1 MADPIT
7 QVVQSLGLVTAYGY
21 AKSKGYT
28 GTEEEFAEAAAAIG
42 QGAATAT
49 AAAEAAS
56 EDADT
61 ATTAAGTAT
70 TAAGNA
76 ENSATAA
83 LQYMNNAETAATNA
97 GTAQTAAAGSATAAA
112 ASAQAAAT
120 SEYNAG
126 VAAGASSDYALVS
139 QDHSEDSE
147 AWAVGTKNGTD
158 VPATAEQYHNNAK
171 YYAEQAEASK
181 RAVASSETAAETAAA
196 AAQEWATGEG
206 TDVPGGGSVPG
217 TENNAEYF
225 AQQAAA
231 SAASGIAALAN
242 ETAMLNSGYYLS
254 EIQITDSD
262 IVVGE
267 NINTDTGIRNTNT
280 KRSRTTLQDKNGKVL
295 SFFSTNYQIQ
305 VLSYGINGN
314 IATGTDY
321 TGKLTATWINNAIIN
336 FPDNTKKYCLI
347 FRRIDDAT
355 MTETD
360 KAELISALSIYE
372 YTDTSLE
379 MSGVPADAEAVGDI
393 FKNITERTK
402 NQININALSSAG
414 VTVSAG
420 EAVGTA
426 NAFSSNFLN
435 GLPAGE
441 FEENT
446 QYTLSY
452 IAYNEG
458 ATVSGNGIRFIIKY
472 TDETHNIKNTPNN
485 TSEWTKFT
493 YTTAQGKTVDYIG
506 ISYNSGPNNIW
517 HIKELQIE
525 KGDKATEYVPY
536 FSAIDYVARANNN
549 ELNND
554 AVKYPLSKFYH
565 VYDDI
570 SLVPTY
576 EGVIE
581 KYDELV
587 SLYPDYITKRAISSG
602 SFTNYEYILTFGNYN
617 AKETRRAKDA
627 VINKPVILICSGVHG
642 YERSSVMGLYS
653 FVKSL
658 CESDFTLRKIIGNCA
673 IKFIP
678 IVCPWGYNNNSRLN
692 ENGVNINRN
701 FASNDWVLTPTGD
714 NYSGAS
720 AGDQPETQVVQSWID
735 ENTNAVLLIDWHNSQ
750 YVEEIS
756 CLLSDNTEILSEL
769 KKKYLYAIDGIIPY
783 WQKVRGLSN
792 GNVYGYTAT
801 STATGTTKSYAI
813 GKGIVAGTLET
824 SWNIGNSGK
833 DSVVTISTN
842 AEVIGS
848 ILRELESYYKIT

>member
-1 MADPIT
+1 MADISHYIEKINKAKYGEE
-7 QVVQSLGLVTAYGY
+7 VRASISDALTAMN
-21 AKSKGYT
+21 
-28 GTEEEFAEAAAAIG
+28 EE
-42 QGAATAT
+42 
-49 AAAEAAS
+49 
-56 EDADT
+56 
-61 ATTAAGTAT
+61 
-70 TAAGNA
+70 A
-76 ENSATAA
+76 EN
-83 LQYMNNAETAATNA
+83 
-97 GTAQTAAAGSATAAA
+97 
-112 ASAQAAAT
+112 
-120 SEYNAG
+120 
-126 VAAGASSDYALVS
+126 
-139 QDHSEDSE
+139 
-147 AWAVGTKNGTD
+147 
-158 VPATAEQYHNNAK
+158 AK
-171 YYAEQAEASK
+171 
-181 RAVASSETAAETAAA
+181 
-196 AAQEWATGEG
+196 EWATGEG

-217 TENNAEYF
+217 TENNAEYY

-231 SAASGIAALAN
+231 SAEDAETAAAAGIVALAN
-242 ETAMLNSGYYLS
+242 EAAMLNSGYYLS
-254 EIQITDSD
+254 ETQITDSD

-267 NINTDTGIRNTNT
+267 NVNTDTGIRNTNT
-280 KRSRTTLQDKNGKVL
+280 KRSRTKLQDKNGKVL
-295 SFFSTNYQIQ
+295 SFFSNNYQIQ

-314 IATGTDY
+314 VTTGTDY
-321 TGKLTATWINNAIIN
+321 TGKLADTWINNTIIS

-347 FRRIDDAT
+347 FKRIDDTHMSNA
-355 MTETD
+355 D
-360 KAELISALSIYE
+360 KGELVSALSIYG
-372 YTDTSLE
+372 YTDASLE
-379 MSGVPADAEAVGDI
+379 MPGVPADAEAVGAI
-393 FKNITERTK
+393 FNNIIGRTK
-402 NQININALSSAG
+402 NQININALSRTG
-414 VTVSAG
+414 VTFSDG
-420 EAVGTA
+420 ELVGTA

-441 FEENT
+441 FEEDT

-458 ATVSGNGIRFIIKY
+458 ATVSGTGIRFIIKY
-472 TDETHNIKNTPNN
+472 TDGTQNIKNTPNN
-485 TSEWTKFT
+485 TSEWTKLT
-493 YTTAQGKTVDYIG
+493 YTTARGKTVDYIG
-506 ISYNSGPNNIW
+506 INYNSGPNNIW

-525 KGDKATEYVPY
+525 KGDKAAEYVPY
-536 FSAIDYVARANNN
+536 FSAIDYVARANNK
-549 ELNND
+549 ELDND

-587 SLYPDYITKRAISSG
+587 SLHTDYITKREISSG

-627 VINKPVILICSGVHG
+627 VINKPVILICAGVHG

-658 CESDFTLRKIIGNCA
+658 CDSDFTLHIIIGNCT
-673 IKFIP
+673 IKIIP

-701 FASNDWVLTPTGD
+701 FASNDWLLTPTGD

-750 YVEEIS
+750 YVDEIS

-783 WQKVRGLSN
+783 WQKARGLSN

-813 GKGIVAGTLET
+813 DKGLVAGTLET

-833 DSVVTISTN
+833 DSAKTIGAN
-842 AEVIGS
+842 AEVIGN